1 MRITFNTLN
10 RPHTFLAGKRVRNQ
24 RIQHLQNEANKIMGF
39 ALGYVC
45 KEWQS

>member
-10 RPHTFLAGKRVRNQ
+10 RPHTFLAGKGVRNQ
-24 RIQHLQNEANKIMGF
+24 CIQRFQNEANRIMV
-39 ALGYVC
+39 GYVC